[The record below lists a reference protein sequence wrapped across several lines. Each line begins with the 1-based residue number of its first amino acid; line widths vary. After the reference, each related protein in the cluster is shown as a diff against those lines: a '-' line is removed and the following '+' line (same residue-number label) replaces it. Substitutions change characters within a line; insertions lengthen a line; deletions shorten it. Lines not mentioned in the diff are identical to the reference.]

1 MAKEEEKKS
10 WKDNIC
16 TRGKGGKATG
26 GNAVYG
32 LGFVGALI
40 YFLTHATSLTM
51 GLLGII
57 KAIFW
62 PAFLVYK
69 ALEVFKF

>member
-1 MAKEEEKKS
+1 MAKEEEKF
-10 WKDNIC
+10 WKDKIC

-40 YFLTHATSLTM
+40 YFLTHATTFAM
-51 GLLGII
+51 GLLGIV

-62 PAFLVYK
+62 PALLIYK
-69 ALEVFKF
+69 VLEVLKF